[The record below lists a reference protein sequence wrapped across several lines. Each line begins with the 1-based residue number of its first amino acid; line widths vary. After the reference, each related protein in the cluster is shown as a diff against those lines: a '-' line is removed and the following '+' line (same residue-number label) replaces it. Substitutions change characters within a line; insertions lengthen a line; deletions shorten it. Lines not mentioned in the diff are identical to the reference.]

1 MALTATAQSAFRE
14 PAWDEVIVPTL
25 RKRPYSPLYV
35 PASLLT
41 SPAGLQNESNVL
53 ARRIS
58 AASVGSTEDHA
69 DMYQSAASLSRE
81 DTTTPPARQYPHPK
95 ANAVPRAN
103 GQQVRADIGPGR
115 TQQSPPSRARS
126 LSQPYI
132 LDPPNK
138 TDKVAG
144 SSASPP
150 MPNGRTVTRIP
161 MSRGRTSIGS
171 NSSHAQN
178 SVNGGVG
185 GRTEEGSELR
195 SVDEGHETYPM
206 RSTVRIPRHKASDL
220 FDEAPP
226 FSSSTSSHFQL
237 EDDTRVSSESEERPF
252 EHWYRGDVSRNGGV
266 GELRVGRRAEMLDI
280 ANYGYTLRNASS
292 HIVNNGYQ
300 RSRSNSRSRDAA
312 SSRYGMRQRA
322 ESVSAAVRQDA
333 VLDEDEAAMHDAV
346 MDEQAPADFD
356 SDGYEDPADLYGHYP
371 DGTASSPSLALYP
384 SQNGSSVTARHR
396 PGHSQSRIP
405 TPSRQAST
413 EPHTPTTTSIAR
425 GAPAPT
431 TPTSIHHTPRARQ
444 GFPRSQ
450 TQPLQP
456 TQRQKTPT
464 PSVTSSTTAK
474 RRAASPAASTSL
486 SGAKRPKAS
495 SKPPSSMPKRTNK
508 EENRRSI
515 GQYPTPDGDDVM
527 DAIPSWTQPI
537 PPTGNWDDVRTY
549 SLIFEPQYLIVGQ
562 VILPV
567 VARKK
572 GLEGHYETADGS
584 PKPPQRRGSEIFEPV
599 SHSVRFRC

>member
-1 MALTATAQSAFRE
+1 MLPPS
-14 PAWDEVIVPTL
+14 
-25 RKRPYSPLYV
+25 RPS
-35 PASLLT
+35 
-41 SPAGLQNESNVL
+41 SPAVSSQLLPFFPLFSSSLVNGSTSLGQFSLRLVNGTHRDRTIGVSRTCLGRGDRPDFTKTSVRPPLRTRVYSLTRHTGLQNESNVL

-58 AASVGSTEDHA
+58 AASVGSAEDHA
-69 DMYQSAASLSRE
+69 YMYQSAASLSRE
-81 DTTTPPARQYPHPK
+81 DTTASPAHQYSQPQ
-95 ANAVPRAN
+95 ASAVPRTN
-103 GQQVRADIGPGR
+103 GQQIRPDNRSGR
-115 TQQSPPSRARS
+115 TQYSQSPPSRARS

-150 MPNGRTVTRIP
+150 MPSGRTMTRIP
-161 MSRGRTSIGS
+161 ISRGRTSTGS
-171 NSSHAQN
+171 NSSYAQN

-185 GRTEEGSELR
+185 RMEESSELR

-237 EDDTRVSSESEERPF
+237 EDDARVSSESEERPF

-280 ANYGYTLRNASS
+280 ANYGHTLRNASS
-292 HIVNNGYQ
+292 RVVNSGYQ
-300 RSRSNSRSRDAA
+300 RSRSNSRSREAA
-312 SSRYGMRQRA
+312 GSRYGVRQRA
-322 ESVSAAVRQDA
+322 ESVSATVRQDIA
-333 VLDEDEAAMHDAV
+333 LNEDEFATHDAV
-346 MDEQAPADFD
+346 MDEQPPTDLD
-356 SDGYEDPADLYGHYP
+356 SDGYEEPVDPYGHYP
-371 DGTASSPSLALYP
+371 DGTASSPSLALYT

-396 PGHSQSRIP
+396 PGYSQSRIP
-405 TPSRQAST
+405 TPSRQASI
-413 EPHTPTTTSIAR
+413 EPHTPTSTSIAR
-425 GAPAPT
+425 GAPVPT
-431 TPTSIHHTPRARQ
+431 TPTSTHSTARPRQ
-444 GFPRSQ
+444 GLPRSQ

-486 SGAKRPKAS
+486 NGPKKPKAN
-495 SKPPSSMPKRTNK
+495 SKPPSSMPKKVNK

-537 PPTGNWDDVRTY
+537 PPTGNWDDVRAHELT
-549 SLIFEPQYLIVGQ
+549 L
-562 VILPV
+562 
-567 VARKK
+567 
-572 GLEGHYETADGS
+572 
-584 PKPPQRRGSEIFEPV
+584 
-599 SHSVRFRC
+599 